1 MYIETNNTHER
12 ENNIMR
18 VEFLDAI
25 NAVCKESEI
34 DLKLSDIIDV
44 SDYDTEIV
52 MLVRNDQ
59 EMFEFRI
66 TAVLYDDII
75 EMSITE
81 VAESPYSCD
90 SFNASYFIKD
100 KTLTIH

>member
-1 MYIETNNTHER
+1 
-12 ENNIMR
+12 MR

-25 NAVCKESEI
+25 NAVCKKSDI
-34 DLKLSDIIDV
+34 TLRLSDILDV

-59 EMFEFRI
+59 EMFEFKI
-66 TAVLYDDII
+66 HAAIYENTII
-75 EMSITE
+75 QMSITE

-90 SFNASYFIKD
+90 SFNASYSLKD
-100 KTLTIH
+100 KTLIIH

>member
-1 MYIETNNTHER
+1 MK
-12 ENNIMR
+12 

-25 NAVCKESEI
+25 NAVCKKSDI
-34 DLKLSDIIDV
+34 DLRLSDIIDI

-52 MLVRNDQ
+52 MLARNDQ

-66 TAVLYDDII
+66 SAVLYDDTV

-81 VAESPYSCD
+81 VAGSPYSCD